1 MTKLNV
7 NDSAKSPR
15 QDGDVFCDWL
25 RVSAPLY
32 SFSELNR
39 VHNKDINFDDSM
51 KFTKLPLP
59 DYNMYQGEARLRRIE
74 LHKQRVNDAL
84 IKNLRE
90 FCWLVLGFNCS
101 VFCGGMNGY
110 TNGFKLF
117 TPDGLSSGHVSFG
130 GNRDTFCIDITGV
143 GCSYLFDNVRRK
155 FHDARDMTPS
165 ILHFWLSGVLKV
177 TTLKRLDLAIDF
189 RDGLVVVDD
198 ARKAYKIGA
207 FRRSTGK
214 YPQYKDVISGDL
226 DGNILGDTFYV
237 GTRKSLNMWRVY
249 DKALQL
255 GIDAK
260 WVRAEVELKDVHV
273 DILLDI
279 ESYYSGMCEFASS
292 ICCAPKSKKL
302 PVFSKVKKAACHILS
317 KTNHF
322 RNQYSRSLH
331 ALLTY
336 FQGDLS
342 AVFGLLMRQE
352 DIDDLVIH
360 EVLDRYSVSPTTL
373 KLNEFVNCY

>member
-1 MTKLNV
+1 MTALTV

-15 QDGDVFCDWL
+15 QDGSVFVDWL

-32 SFSELNR
+32 SLSELNR
-39 VHNKDINFDDSM
+39 ARNNGIDFDDSM
-51 KFTKLPLP
+51 KFTKLPVP
-59 DYNMYQGEARLRRIE
+59 DYNMYKGDARLHRIE
-74 LHKQRVNDAL
+74 LHKQRVNETL
-84 IKNLRE
+84 VTNLRE

-101 VFCGGMNGY
+101 IFTCGMNGY

-117 TPDGLSSGHVSFG
+117 TPDNLTAGHVSFG
-130 GNRDTFCIDITGV
+130 GNRDTFCIDING
-143 GCSYLFDNVRRK
+143 GGSSYLFDNVRRK
-155 FHDARDMTPS
+155 FHDARDLTPE

-214 YPQYKDVISGDL
+214 YPQYKDVISGDV
-226 DGNILGDTFYV
+226 DGTILGDTFYV

-249 DKALQL
+249 NKALQL
-255 GIDAK
+255 GVDGE
-260 WVRAEVELKDVHV
+260 WVRAEVELKDIHV

-292 ICCAPKSKKL
+292 ICATKPKKL
-302 PVFSKVKKAACHILS
+302 PLFDKAKKAACHILS

-322 RNQYSRSLH
+322 RNQYSKSLH

-352 DIDDLVIH
+352 DIDDLVFH
-360 EVLDRYSVSPTTL
+360 EVLDRFSVSPTTL